1 MPIIKSAKKR
11 VRQAEKRLARNRIE
25 KRALRDRLKGA
36 STVLITTSNNPSI
49 DQLTAALGLG
59 QMLKKLGK
67 SVTTTITATIP
78 KKISFLEA
86 DKQFIDNLDSLRD
99 FIISLDKKL
108 ADKLR
113 YKVEVALAKF

>member
-1 MPIIKSAKKR
+1 MDQNPKQ
-11 VRQAEKRLARNRIE
+11 QAVEK
-25 KRALRDRLKGA
+25 LKGA
-36 STVLITTSNNPSI
+36 STVLITTSKSPSV

-67 SVTTTITATIP
+67 SVSTIITATIP
-78 KKISFLEA
+78 KQISFLEA
-86 DKQFIDNLDSLRD
+86 DKQFEDNLDSLRD

-113 YKVEVALAKF
+113 YKVEGSEVRI